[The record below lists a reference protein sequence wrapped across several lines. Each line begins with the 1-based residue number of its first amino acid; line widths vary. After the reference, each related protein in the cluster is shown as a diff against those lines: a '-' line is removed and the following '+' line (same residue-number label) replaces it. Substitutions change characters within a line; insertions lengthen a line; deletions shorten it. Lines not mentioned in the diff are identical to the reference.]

1 MGATSR
7 GIATVAGVI
16 TTIALARTLEPDG
29 WASYFVAQSLIAI
42 LIACTTLGVEY
53 GVAYYVSSDRW
64 GARAAL
70 ISALAVAVCMGALG
84 AAAGLLAR
92 LLFPSAFAGLS
103 IELTIA
109 VVVGLPFALAWL
121 YASQIA
127 VAVDQYEFSMF
138 LPASQA
144 ILVLAFAVPASL
156 LFGLQGGIVGATL
169 GTVTVGVASVAWAF
183 RRLPLSRQSE
193 PSQLRRAVSFGIKG
207 YAANSLQLINYRLDL
222 FVLSAV
228 ASAAAVGSYS
238 LAVAITSLMSL
249 LPGALSSVVF
259 PRVARLS
266 EDADASTREMVETK
280 SVRHASLATMVSAAV
295 IAVGLVFLV
304 VPIFGSAFE
313 ASIHLGL
320 ILLPGAAAIGISTV
334 IAATVVG
341 RGKPSY
347 GLYGALIVTPVTIV
361 MYLTLIPWLDQDG
374 AAIASSLSY
383 IGTFCVWSVLY
394 RRTTGRRV
402 LPLLVPTHSEL
413 EDLRSLRRLIRKTE
427 SPRA

>member
-16 TTIALARTLEPDG
+16 TTIALARVLEPDG
-29 WASYFVAQSLIAI
+29 WASYFVAQSLFAI
-42 LIACTTLGVEY
+42 LIACATLGVEY
-53 GVAYYVSSDRW
+53 GVAYYVSSGRW

-70 ISALAVAVCMGALG
+70 NSSLKIAACMGALG
-84 AAAGLLAR
+84 AAAGLVAR

-121 YASQIA
+121 YTSQIA

-138 LPASQA
+138 VPASQA
-144 ILVLAFAVPASL
+144 IAVLAFAVPAGV
-156 LFGLQGGIVGATL
+156 LFGLRGAIVGATL
-169 GTVTVGVASVAWAF
+169 GTVTVGVASVAWAR
-183 RRLPLSRQSE
+183 RRLPLSRHRE
-193 PSQLRRAVSFGIKG
+193 PGQLRRAVSFGISG

-228 ASAAAVGSYS
+228 ASASAVGNYS

-249 LPGALSSVVF
+249 LPGALSSVLF
-259 PRVARLS
+259 PRVALLS
-266 EDADASTREMVETK
+266 GNDDTSTREMVETK

-295 IAVGLVFLV
+295 LAIGLVFLV

-320 ILLPGAAAIGISTV
+320 ILLPGAAAIGIST
-334 IAATVVG
+334 ILAATVVG
-341 RGKPSY
+341 RGRPSS
-347 GLYGALIVTPVTIV
+347 GLYGALIITPVTIV
-361 MYLTLIPWLDQDG
+361 MYLTLIPWLDQNG
-374 AAIASSLSY
+374 AALASSLSY

-402 LPLLVPTHSEL
+402 LPLLLPTRSEF
-413 EDLRSLRRLIRKTE
+413 EDLRSLRHLIRKTE
-427 SPRA
+427 SPPA